1 MKLMCA
7 SAVISLAFWAGAGF
21 LQAAGQ
27 TGKATGPATTATQ
40 AETTAAQRYFTDTV
54 LLNQNGESVR
64 FYSDL
69 IKDRTVVINTF
80 FTECVSVCP
89 LLNRNMQAIQD
100 WLGDRLNRDVL
111 LLSIS
116 VDPANDTPARIK
128 EYSQHFHA
136 KPGWLFLTGKKE
148 NVEFVLQKLGQKVE
162 SRDDHSTVFIIGND
176 RTHLWKKAVG
186 AAKTDQLIPVVESV
200 VNDNPARERE

>member
-1 MKLMCA
+1 MKLTCT
-7 SAVISLAFWAGAGF
+7 SAMLFVALCIGAWSF
-21 LQAAGQ
+21 HAAGQ
-27 TGKATGPATTATQ
+27 AGKAPASPP
-40 AETTAAQRYFTDTV
+40 ESSAAQRYFTDTE
-54 LLNQNGESVR
+54 LINQNGESVR

-69 IKDRTVVINTF
+69 LKNRIVVINTF

-116 VDPANDTPARIK
+116 VDPVTDTPARIR
-128 EYSQHFHA
+128 EYAQRFHA
-136 KPGWLFLTGKKE
+136 KPGWVFLTGKKE
-148 NVEFVLQKLGQKVE
+148 NVELVLQKLGQKVE
-162 SRDDHSTVFIIGND
+162 ARDDHSTIFIIGND

-186 AAKTDQLIPVVESV
+186 AAKASDVIPVVASV
-200 VNDNPARERE
+200 ANDKGE